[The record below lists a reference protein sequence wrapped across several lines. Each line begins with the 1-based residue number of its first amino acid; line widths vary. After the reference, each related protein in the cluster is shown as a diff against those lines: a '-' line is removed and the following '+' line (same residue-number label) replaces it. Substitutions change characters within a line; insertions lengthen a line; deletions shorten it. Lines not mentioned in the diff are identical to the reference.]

1 MQVWSLGWEDPP
13 EEEMTTHSNIFAW
26 EIPCTEESGSLQSM
40 GSQRV
45 RQDLVAKPL
54 YELFLSNKI
63 QSENEMKL

>member
-1 MQVWSLGWEDPP
+1 
-13 EEEMTTHSNIFAW
+13 MTTHSNIFAW